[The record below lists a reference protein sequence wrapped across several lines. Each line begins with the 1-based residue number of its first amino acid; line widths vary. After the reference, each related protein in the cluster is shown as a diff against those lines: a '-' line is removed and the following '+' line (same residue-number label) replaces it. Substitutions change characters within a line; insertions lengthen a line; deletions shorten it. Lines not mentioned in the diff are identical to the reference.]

1 MLEYFGLDVSDEKQ
15 ETLFKKYDKDKSGY
29 IDFREFRA
37 MWLKLVNVREELTK
51 RNVEIPKYATPW
63 KLLQLLETTLDE
75 EDAREATVLA
85 EAEKFRQKQRE
96 KQQREVLGRKAVVRA
111 QDELAAA
118 LDAAG
123 QVYILGSGKYQQF
136 AGRPVVRDEDLFPGF
151 KDVSAIWAERVDPKP
166 RKPPAA
172 IAAPVK
178 AQGDNKG
185 DKVEKKQPKKP
196 SNVVVSENSK
206 QQNQIPAVA
215 SKYVR
220 RRPENRRWK
229 FTSAPKLNVRTV
241 YTLKRHRLF
250 GERDAS
256 GSNEDDPEAAENR
269 TESSEVETIPGK
281 AGEDET
287 DDLARLF
294 YEDREFVRSL
304 RFQATRLMTNT
315 GSLWGRS
322 VVQGAL
328 SDNVAY
334 AVTSTGSVFTWGGKD
349 NTWEAAAVTRADLI
363 DYGDDS
369 DEEQPPDNTA
379 KEPAEEK
386 TVLPGSESNNAALNV
401 KLTARSALQMMAT
414 PQQVRARLE

>member
-29 IDFREFRA
+29 IEFHEFRA

-51 RNVEIPKYATPW
+51 RNVEIPKYVTPW
-63 KLLQLLETTLDE
+63 KLQQLLETTLDE

-96 KQQREVLGRKAVVRA
+96 KQQREVLGRKAIVRA

-151 KDVSAIWAERVDPKP
+151 KDVSAIWAERVDPTS
-166 RKPPAA
+166 RKPAA
-172 IAAPVK
+172 AAPAK
-178 AQGDNKG
+178 AQTNNKDG
-185 DKVEKKQPKKP
+185 KYEKKQPKKP
-196 SNVVVSENSK
+196 SNAVETNDSK
-206 QQNQIPAVA
+206 QHAQIPAVA

-250 GERDAS
+250 GERDVN
-256 GSNEDDPEAAENR
+256 GSNEDDSEAAESR
-269 TESSEVETIPGK
+269 TESSEVEAIPEK
-281 AGEDET
+281 ATEDDT
-287 DDLARLF
+287 DELARLF

-349 NTWEAAAVTRADLI
+349 NTWEAAAVTRSDLI
-363 DYGDDS
+363 DNGDDS
-369 DEEQPPDNTA
+369 DEEQPRIAAD
-379 KEPAEEK
+379 EEENL
-386 TVLPGSESNNAALNV
+386 LPSSESESNNAAPNM

-414 PQQVRARLE
+414 PEQVRTQLE